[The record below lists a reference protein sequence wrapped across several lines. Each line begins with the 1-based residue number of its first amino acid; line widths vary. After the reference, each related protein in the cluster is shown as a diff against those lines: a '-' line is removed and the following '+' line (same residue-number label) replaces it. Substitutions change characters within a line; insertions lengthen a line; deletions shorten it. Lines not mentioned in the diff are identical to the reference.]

1 MPPYKPVRHD
11 IDIRLTTE
19 AQRHRG
25 FTEIQMKVYIT
36 RQLPEA
42 AMNIIRQAAELEVWP
57 EDKPVPRDVLLEKV
71 QDVDGLLCLLTDRID
86 GELLDNAP
94 HLRVVSQMAVGVDNI
109 AVGACRARNIA
120 VGNTPG
126 VLTETTADLA
136 FALLLATARRIVE
149 SERFLRAGQ
158 WQTWAPMLLVG
169 PDVHHATLGIV
180 GMGRIGYEM
189 ARRAHGFQMNL
200 LYTSRSS
207 HPDVEQDFGAKRVD
221 LDALLAESDFVS
233 LHAPLTP
240 ETRHLIGSEQLALM
254 KPSAILVNTARGPVV
269 DHAALVNAL
278 RSRQIAGAGLDVFD
292 VEPLSPD
299 DPLLDLDNIV
309 LLPHIGSASI
319 ATRTKMAV
327 LAAENLVAGIQ
338 GKTLPHTVL
347 G

>member
-1 MPPYKPVRHD
+1 
-11 IDIRLTTE
+11 
-19 AQRHRG
+19 
-25 FTEIQMKVYIT
+25 MKVYIT
-36 RQLPEA
+36 RQLPNEA
-42 AMNIIRQAAELEVWP
+42 LNIIRQAAEMEVWD
-57 EDKPVPRDVLLEKV
+57 EDRPVPREVLREKIRG
-71 QDVDGLLCLLTDRID
+71 VDGLLCLLTDKID

-94 HLRVVSQMAVGVDNI
+94 RLRVVSQMAVGVDNI
-109 AVGACRARNIA
+109 DVAACRARNIA

-136 FALLLATARRIVE
+136 FALLLATARRVVE
-149 SERFLRAGQ
+149 AERFLRAGQ
-158 WQTWAPMLLVG
+158 WQTWSPMLLVG
-169 PDVHHATLGIV
+169 PDIHHATLGIV

-200 LYTSRSS
+200 LYSSRSP

-221 LDALLAESDFVS
+221 LNTLLSESDFVS

-240 ETRHLIGSEQLALM
+240 ETRHLIGVEQLARM
-254 KPSAILVNTARGPVV
+254 KPSAMLINTARGPVV
-269 DHAALVNAL
+269 DTAALVNAL
-278 RSRQIAGAGLDVFD
+278 RNHQIAGAGLDVFN
-292 VEPLSPD
+292 VEPLPPD
-299 DPLLDLDNIV
+299 DPLCALDNVV

-338 GKTLPHTVL
+338 GRTLPHAVQ